1 MSKVFSLEAVF
12 AKKGDA
18 LILHYGSWEKPRW
31 ILIDGGPGGVYR
43 QFLRPRLEQIREDF
57 EIDAS
62 EAIPFEMVMVS
73 HIDDDHINGIL
84 QLFDDQEE
92 AIDRRK
98 QRPYRIGTL
107 WHNSFDDILGNE
119 EEEIVSRL
127 AAVAAGEDAGGLELP
142 AEMSPEARAVV
153 ASTRQGRNLRRQARK
168 LELKINAPFEGLVM
182 APADRELTMKEGLE
196 LTVLGPLRKN
206 VEDFR
211 KRWDRDLKK
220 ILAKEEASARAASFS
235 DGSPFNLA
243 SISVLAELGGKTMLL
258 TGDARG
264 DFLLDGLEEL
274 GLLRQDRPMKVDLL
288 KVPHHGS
295 DRNVTVDFFRRIPA
309 RHYVISGDGEHGNPE
324 RETLEMIETARGD
337 DDYTVHFTFTEA
349 AHETEEDEERR
360 NALEKVADWVQRRPQ
375 NCSVVFREPLEEVY
389 SVIVDL
395 LDPLYDD

>member
-18 LILHYGSWEKPRW
+18 LILHYGSWENPRW
-31 ILIDGGPGGVYR
+31 ILIDGGPGGVYNDY
-43 QFLRPRLEQIREDF
+43 LRPRLEQIREDF
-57 EIDAS
+57 EIDANK
-62 EAIPFEMVMVS
+62 AIPFEMVMVS

-84 QLFDDQEE
+84 QLFDDQED
-92 AIDRRK
+92 AVDRRK
-98 QRPYRIGTL
+98 RRPYRIGTL

-119 EEEIVSRL
+119 EDEIVSRL
-127 AAVAAGEDAGGLELP
+127 AAVAAGEEAGGLELP
-142 AEMSPEARAVV
+142 AGMSPEARAVV

-168 LELKINAPFEGLVM
+168 LQLDINAPFEGLVM
-182 APADRELTMKEGLE
+182 APAERKLPLKEGLD
-196 LTVLGPLRKN
+196 LTVLGPLLKN

-211 KRWDRDLKK
+211 KRWDKDLKK
-220 ILAKEEASARAASFS
+220 ILEKESASTRAASFS

-243 SISVLAELGGKTMLL
+243 SISVLAELDGKTMLL

-264 DFLLDGLEEL
+264 DFLLEGLEEL

-324 RETLEMIETARGD
+324 RATLDMIETARAD
-337 DDYTVHFTFTEA
+337 DDYTIHFTFTET

-360 NALEKVADWVQRRPQ
+360 HALERVAAWVQQRPR
-375 NCSVVFREPLEEVY
+375 NCTVVFREDLEEVY